1 MIRAEI
7 YQHPND
13 HQHGNGSNAR
23 HLDQITHRIS
33 LLLDDLAPDFDLAEQ
48 KRSVRSLSVAV
59 VPSATDCIPKRI
71 DAVSSHITGCW
82 PIRVP
87 DVIPHENAMQEGRR
101 LCGTSLPHPDT
112 NALVSQRPR
121 KLIVIGYHDSTTPR
135 LRRWLRLRSPYGW
148 RVDWRLVGGCWSDGL
163 IRR

>member
-1 MIRAEI
+1 M
-7 YQHPND
+7 
-13 HQHGNGSNAR
+13 
-23 HLDQITHRIS
+23 
-33 LLLDDLAPDFDLAEQ
+33 LDDFAPDFDLAEQ

-59 VPSATDCIPKRI
+59 VPSATDCISKRI

-87 DVIPHENAMQEGRR
+87 DVIPHENAMQEVVGSAEPVCLNDPPRSIR
-101 LCGTSLPHPDT
+101 NDLPDT

-148 RVDWRLVGGCWSDGL
+148 RGRGL
-163 IRR
+163 LE

>member
-1 MIRAEI
+1 M
-7 YQHPND
+7 
-13 HQHGNGSNAR
+13 
-23 HLDQITHRIS
+23 
-33 LLLDDLAPDFDLAEQ
+33 LDDLAPDFDLAEQ

-59 VPSATDCIPKRI
+59 VPSATDCISKRI

-87 DVIPHENAMQEGRR
+87 DVIPHENAMQEVVGSAEPVC
-101 LCGTSLPHPDT
+101 LMTG
-112 NALVSQRPR
+112 
-121 KLIVIGYHDSTTPR
+121 KLIVIGYHHSTTPR